1 MAPDSADNRDLRPG
15 SLSVVRPSASGG
27 KGSFETFVKITT
39 DGSVTAF
46 NGHVDLGTG
55 IRTALGQIVAEE
67 LDVSF
72 ARVVVVLGD
81 ASRVPNQGATIAS
94 ETIQITAVPLRKAAA
109 QARHF
114 LIARAAERLELPVED
129 LAIEDGLIRGRDN
142 RSVSYGELI
151 AGETIRLELADAV
164 PVKAVNAYTIVGQSV
179 PRADLP
185 AKATG
190 ELVYV
195 HDMRV
200 PGMLHGRVI
209 RPPYAGVDAGAFVGT
224 SLIAIDEASV
234 RDIPGLVAV
243 VRIGD
248 FVGVIAERE
257 ENAVKAASQL
267 KVIWKPTPTLPGLK
281 DVETA
286 LRANPSTP
294 RTLID
299 KGDVDAAIA
308 AAARPMPR
316 TYVWPYQMHG
326 SIGPS
331 CAIADCQEGN
341 VRVWS
346 GTQNPHILRADLALL
361 LQRPETEIDVIRMEA
376 AGCYGRNC
384 ADDVSAD
391 AVLLSRAAGRPVRVQ
406 LTREQE
412 HAWEPKGTAQLMD
425 VKGGL
430 RADGSVAAYD
440 FATRYPSN
448 GAPTLA
454 LLLTGTIAPVPAVFE
469 MGDRTAIPPYDYDAM
484 RVVVHDMPPIVRA
497 SWFRG
502 VSALPNTFAH
512 ESYIDELATE
522 AGVDPIEY
530 RRRYLKDQRAIDLVN
545 AVAERAG
552 WTPRPV
558 WKEPIAEGNI
568 VRGRGFAY
576 ALYVHSEF
584 PGYGAAWSAWIADV
598 AVNKATGDVSVTRV
612 VAGQDSGLMINPDGV
627 RHQIHGNVIQSTSRA
642 LMEEVSFDRN
652 SVTSREWGAY
662 PIITFP
668 DVPKIDVLMLP
679 RQDQPPLGV
688 GESASVPSAAA
699 IANAIFDATGVRFRE
714 LPLTPDRILRGLR
727 GEQDAAAG
735 ALPLAAPKP
744 PGPADKWKNPFAGRR
759 GALATAGALCAAV
772 VGVAAA
778 ALPWRSIAPIARPD
792 TSVYSAVTIA
802 RGRQLAALGD
812 CAVCHTEANG
822 TVNAGSRPL
831 ETPFG
836 IIYSTNITPDVETG
850 IGAWSYP
857 AFERAMRE
865 GIHRDG
871 RHLYPAFPYT
881 HFAKATDADLQALY
895 AYLMAQAPVR
905 ADTPKNA
912 LAFPFNLR
920 PLMAGWNAL
929 FHMPKVFEADAS
941 KSEVWNRGAY
951 LVEGFG
957 HCGACHSPRNAL
969 GAEKAKAYL
978 AGGFAEGWEAPP
990 LTSLSHVPIPWSE
1003 DELYTYLRSGESRF
1017 HGVAAGP
1024 MAPVVKELGALP
1036 DQDIRAMA
1044 VYLGSFN
1051 ENAISQAA
1059 QYVLAAKLETLTSTR
1074 IVSASTI
1081 GARLYQGACA
1091 VCHAVGASPLFGSR
1105 PSLALNSNLHSA
1117 VPDNLVQVILHGITS
1132 PVSSDLGYMPAFKD
1146 SMTDEQIAE
1155 LVSYLR
1161 RQFAPDKPAWAD
1173 VQATVSHARQWISRE
1188 MAHHVPL
1195 SGRY

>member
-1 MAPDSADNRDLRPG
+1 MAMPDNPTNNERAQG
-15 SLSVVRPSASGG
+15 SLSVGRSKESDA
-27 KGSFETFVKITT
+27 FETFIRITA
-39 DGSVTAF
+39 DGSVNAY

-67 LDVSF
+67 LEVSF

-81 ASRVPNQGATIAS
+81 TSVVPNQGATIAS

-109 QARHF
+109 QARQF
-114 LIARAAERLELPVED
+114 LVARAAERLDVSVDELS
-129 LAIEDGLIRGRDN
+129 IEDGLIRGKDN
-142 RSVSYGELI
+142 RTVSYGELI
-151 AGETIRLELADAV
+151 AGDIIRLELADDV
-164 PVKAVNAYTIVGQSV
+164 PVKDVSAYSIVGQSV
-179 PRADLP
+179 PRVDLP

-200 PGMLHGRVI
+200 SGMLHGRVV
-209 RPPYAGVDAGAFVGT
+209 RPPYAGIDAGPFVGT
-224 SLIAIDEASV
+224 SLIAVDEASV

-243 VRIGD
+243 IRIGD

-257 ENAVKAASQL
+257 ENAIKAAAQL
-267 KVIWKPTPTLPGLK
+267 KIIWKPVPVLPDLGELQ
-281 DVETA
+281 TA

-308 AAARPMPR
+308 SAAKPMAR

-331 CAIADCQEGN
+331 CAVADFQDGAI
-341 VRVWS
+341 RVWS
-346 GTQNPHILRADLALL
+346 GTQNPHILRTDLALL
-361 LQRPETEIDVIRMEA
+361 IERPEADIDVIRMEA

-384 ADDVSAD
+384 ADDVTAD
-391 AVLLSRAAGRPVRVQ
+391 ALLLSRAVGRPVRVQ

-412 HAWEPKGTAQLMD
+412 HAWEPKGTGQLME
-425 VKGGL
+425 VNGGL
-430 RADGSVAAYD
+430 NADGSVAGYD

-454 LLLTGTIAPVPAVFE
+454 LLLTGRIAPQPAVLE
-469 MGDRTAIPPYDYDAM
+469 MGDRTAIPPYDYDHM
-484 RVVVHDMPPIVRA
+484 RVVAHDMPPIVRA

-512 ESYIDELATE
+512 ESYIDELAAE

-530 RRRYLKDQRAIDLVN
+530 RLRYLKDARAVDLVN

-552 WTPRPV
+552 WKPRPV
-558 WKEPIAEGNI
+558 RQEPEAEGDI
-568 VRGRGFAY
+568 VHGRGFAY
-576 ALYVHSEF
+576 ALYVHSKF

-642 LMEEVSFDRN
+642 LMEEVSFDRA
-652 SVTSREWGAY
+652 SVTAREWGAY
-662 PIITFP
+662 PIMKFP

-699 IANAIFDATGVRFRE
+699 IANAIYDATGVRFRE
-714 LPLTPDRILRGLR
+714 LPFTPERILRGLR
-727 GEQDAAAG
+727 GDAPVAPE
-735 ALPLAAPKP
+735 ALPAPVPLP
-744 PGPADKWKNPFAGRR
+744 PSDKWQNPFAGRR
-759 GALATAGALCAAV
+759 GVLATAAALCAAV
-772 VGVAAA
+772 VGIGAAV
-778 ALPWRSIAPIARPD
+778 LPWRAIAPIVRPD
-792 TSVYSAVTIA
+792 ASVYSAATIA
-802 RGRQLAALGD
+802 RGQQLAALGD
-812 CAVCHTEANG
+812 CAVCHTNING
-822 TVNAGSRPL
+822 VLNAGGRPL

-836 IIYSTNITPDVETG
+836 VIYSTNITPDVATG

-865 GIHRDG
+865 GVHRDG
-871 RHLYPAFPYT
+871 KQLYPAFPYT
-881 HFAKATDADLQALY
+881 HFAKTTDADLQALY
-895 AYLMAQAPVR
+895 AYLMAQSPVR
-905 ADTPKNA
+905 AENPANA
-912 LAFPFNLR
+912 LAFPFNIR
-920 PLMAGWNAL
+920 PLLAGWNAL
-929 FHMPKVFEADAS
+929 FHQPKPFQADAT
-941 KSEVWNRGAY
+941 KSELWNRGAY
-951 LVEGFG
+951 LVEGLG
-957 HCGACHSPRNAL
+957 HCSACHSPRNAL
-969 GAEKAKAYL
+969 GAEKQTAYL
-978 AGGFAEGWEAPP
+978 AGGFAEGWEAPA
-990 LTSLSHVPIPWSE
+990 LTSLSQAPIPWSE
-1003 DELYTYLRSGESRF
+1003 DELYAYLRTGESLL

-1024 MAPVVKELGALP
+1024 MAPVVKELAALP

-1051 ENAISQAA
+1051 DAATDQAA
-1059 QYVLAAKLETLTSTR
+1059 QHALAAKLEAATSTR
-1074 IVSASTI
+1074 ISPASSV

-1091 VCHAVGASPLFGSR
+1091 VCHEVGGAPLFGSR
-1105 PSLALNSNLHSA
+1105 PSLALNSNLHSTA
-1117 VPDNLVQVILHGITS
+1117 PDNLIQVILHGIAS

-1146 SMTDEQIAE
+1146 SLTDGQVAE
-1155 LVSYLR
+1155 LTSYLR
-1161 RQFAPDKPAWAD
+1161 RQFAPDRPGWTD
-1173 VQATVSHARQWISRE
+1173 IHATVGRIRQQMAR
-1188 MAHHVPL
+1188 
-1195 SGRY
+1195 

>member
-1 MAPDSADNRDLRPG
+1 MAAPGVPDNPKLLCG
-15 SLSVVRPSASGG
+15 SLSVVRPAGSAAEAT
-27 KGSFETFVKITT
+27 FETFIRITA
-39 DGSVTAF
+39 DGSVTAY

-81 ASRVPNQGATIAS
+81 TSVVPDQGATIAS

-109 QARHF
+109 QARQF
-114 LIARAAERLELPVED
+114 LIARAAERLELPQED
-129 LAIEDGLIRGRDN
+129 LSIDDGLIRGRDN

-151 AGETIRLELADAV
+151 ADETVRLELADDV
-164 PVKAVNAYTIVGQSV
+164 PVKAVDAYSIVGQSV
-179 PRADLP
+179 PRVDLP

-190 ELVYV
+190 EPVYV
-195 HDMRV
+195 HDVRL
-200 PGMLHGRVI
+200 PGMLHGRVV

-224 SLIAIDEASV
+224 SLIAVDEASV
-234 RDIPGLVAV
+234 RDIAGLVAV

-257 ENAVKAASQL
+257 ENAVKAAGQL
-267 KVIWKPTPTLPGLK
+267 KVTWKPTPTLPDLG

-299 KGDVDAAIA
+299 KGNVDAALADA
-308 AAARPMPR
+308 AKPMPR
-316 TYVWPYQMHG
+316 TYTWPYQMHA

-331 CAIADCQEGN
+331 CAVADYRDGN
-341 VRVWS
+341 IRVWS
-346 GTQNPHILRADLALL
+346 GTQNPHLLRDDLALL
-361 LQRPETEIDVIRMEA
+361 LARPIAEIDVIRMEA

-430 RADGSVAAYD
+430 RADGGVAGYD

-454 LLLTGTIAPVPAVFE
+454 LLLTGAIAPAPIVSE
-469 MGDRTAIPPYDYDAM
+469 MGDRTAIPPYDYDDM
-484 RVVVHDMPPIVRA
+484 RVVAHDMPPIVRA

-530 RRRYLKDQRAIDLVN
+530 RLRYLKDSRAVDLVK

-558 WKEPIAEGNI
+558 WKEPVAEADI

-576 ALYVHSEF
+576 ALYVHSKF

-598 AVNKATGDVSVTRV
+598 AVNKQTGDVSVTRV
-612 VAGQDSGLMINPDGV
+612 VAGQDSGLVINPDGV

-642 LMEEVSFDRN
+642 LMEQVSFDRS

-668 DVPKIDVLMLP
+668 DLPEIDVMMLP

-714 LPLTPDRILRGLR
+714 LPFTQERILKGLR
-727 GEQDAAAG
+727 GEQDEAQG
-735 ALPLAAPKP
+735 TLPLAAPEP
-744 PGPADKWKNPFAGRR
+744 LAPTGRWQNPFIRR
-759 GALATAGALCAAV
+759 RTAFATAAALVAAC

-778 ALPWRSIAPIARPD
+778 ALPWRAIAPIIRPD
-792 TSVYSAVTIA
+792 ASVYSAETIA
-802 RGRQLAALGD
+802 RGRQLASLGD
-812 CAVCHTEANG
+812 CAVCHTTVNG
-822 TVNAGSRPL
+822 VVNAGGRAI

-836 IIYSTNITPDVETG
+836 TIHSTNITPDSETG

-871 RHLYPAFPYT
+871 SHLYPVFPFT

-895 AYLMAQAPVR
+895 AWLMAQAPVR
-905 ADTPKNA
+905 AETPKNA
-912 LAFPFNLR
+912 LAFPFNWR
-920 PLMAGWNAL
+920 PLLAGWNAL
-929 FHMPKVFEADAS
+929 FHQPGVFEADAS
-941 KSEVWNRGAY
+941 KSAPWNRGAY
-951 LVEGFG
+951 LVEGLG

-969 GAEKAKAYL
+969 GAENDKTYL
-978 AGGFAEGWEAPP
+978 AGGFAEGWEAPA
-990 LTSLSHVPIPWSE
+990 LTSLSQAPVPWSE
-1003 DELYTYLRSGESRF
+1003 DELFAYLRSGESRF

-1024 MAPVVKELGALP
+1024 MAPVVKELGALS

-1044 VYLGSFN
+1044 VYLASFN
-1051 ENAISQAA
+1051 DNALGKPAEDA
-1059 QYVLAAKLETLTSTR
+1059 LATRLETSTGSR
-1074 IVSASTI
+1074 VALASPT

-1091 VCHAVGASPLFGSR
+1091 VCHAVGGPPLFGSR

-1117 VPDNLVQVILHGITS
+1117 VPDNLIQVILHGITM
-1132 PVSSDLGYMPAFKD
+1132 PASSDLGYMPAFKD
-1146 SMTDEQIAE
+1146 SMTDAQIAE
-1155 LVSYLR
+1155 LVGYLR
-1161 RQFAPDKPAWAD
+1161 QQFAPGKPPWSG
-1173 VQATVSHARQWISRE
+1173 VSAAVSQARQGITR
-1188 MAHHVPL
+1188 
-1195 SGRY
+1195 

>member
-1 MAPDSADNRDLRPG
+1 MTEPDSLADRERPQG
-15 SLSVVRPSASGG
+15 ALSVVRPVSPG
-27 KGSFETFVKITT
+27 KAGAFETFIRITA
-39 DGSVTAF
+39 DGSVNAY

-81 ASRVPNQGATIAS
+81 TSLTPNQGATIAS

-109 QARHF
+109 QARQF
-114 LIARAAERLELPVED
+114 LLARAAERLELAVED
-129 LAIEDGLIRGRDN
+129 LIVDDGLVRGRDN

-151 AGETIRLELADAV
+151 SGETIRLELADQV
-164 PVKAVNAYTIVGQSV
+164 PLKAAAAYTIVGQSV
-179 PRADLP
+179 PRVDLP

-195 HDMRV
+195 HDIRV
-200 PGMLHGRVI
+200 PGMLHGRVV
-209 RPPYAGVDAGAFVGT
+209 RPPYAGVDVGDFIGN
-224 SLIAIDEASV
+224 SLIAVDETSV

-243 VRIGD
+243 VRVGD
-248 FVGVIAERE
+248 FVGVVAERE
-257 ENAVKAASQL
+257 ENAVKAAARL
-267 KVIWKPTPTLPGLK
+267 KVAWKPTPTLPDLGNI
-281 DVETA
+281 ETA
-286 LRANPSTP
+286 LRANPSAP

-308 AAARPMPR
+308 DAAKPMRR
-316 TYVWPYQMHG
+316 TYVWPYQMHA

-331 CAIADCQEGN
+331 CAVADYKEGR

-346 GTQNPHILRADLALL
+346 GTQNPHPLRADLARLI
-361 LQRPETEIDVIRMEA
+361 QANEADIEVIRLEA

-391 AVLLSRAAGRPVRVQ
+391 AVLLSRAVGRPVRVQ

-425 VKGGL
+425 VNGGIN
-430 RADGSVAAYD
+430 ADGSVAGYD

-454 LLLTGTIAPVPAVFE
+454 LLLTGAIPPAPAVFE
-469 MGDRTAIPPYDYDAM
+469 MGDRTAIPPYDYDNL
-484 RVVVHDMPPIVRA
+484 RVVAHDMPPIVRA
-497 SWFRG
+497 SWLRG

-512 ESYIDELATE
+512 ESWIDECASE

-530 RRRYLKDQRAIDLVN
+530 RLRYLKDRRAIDLVN

-552 WTPRPV
+552 WTPRPTRQD
-558 WKEPIAEGNI
+558 KQAEGDI

-576 ALYVHSEF
+576 ALYVHSQF

-598 AVNKATGDVSVTRV
+598 AVNKATGEVSVTRV
-612 VAGQDSGLMINPDGV
+612 VAGQDSGLMINPAGV

-642 LMEEVSFDRN
+642 LMEEVSFDRT
-652 SVTSREWGAY
+652 SVTAREWGAY
-662 PIITFP
+662 PIIKFP
-668 DVPKIDVLMLP
+668 EVPEIDVLMLP

-699 IANAIFDATGVRFRE
+699 IANAIYDATGVRFRE
-714 LPLTPDRILRGLR
+714 LPFTPERILRGLR
-727 GEQDAAAG
+727 GEQATAPQ
-735 ALPLAAPKP
+735 ALPSPISAPP
-744 PGPADKWKNPFAGRR
+744 PDPGKWRNPFIGRR
-759 GALATAGALCAAV
+759 GPLATAAALCAAV
-772 VGVAAA
+772 VGIGAAV
-778 ALPWRSIAPIARPD
+778 LPWRAITPIARPD
-792 TSVYSAVTIA
+792 ASVYSAATIA
-802 RGRQLAALGD
+802 RGEQLAALGN
-812 CAVCHTEANG
+812 CAVCHTAEG
-822 TVNAGSRPL
+822 GVLNAGGRPL
-831 ETPFG
+831 PTPFG
-836 IIYSTNITPDVETG
+836 TIHATNITPDPGTG

-871 RHLYPAFPYT
+871 RHLYPAFPYA
-881 HFAKATDADLQALY
+881 HFAKATDADMQALY
-895 AYLMAQAPVR
+895 AYLMAQPPVR
-905 ADTPKNA
+905 AETPATA

-920 PLMAGWNAL
+920 PLLAGWNAL
-929 FHMPKVFEADAS
+929 FHRPGVFQPDPA
-941 KSEVWNRGAY
+941 KSETWNRGAY
-951 LVEGFG
+951 LVEGLG

-969 GAEKAKAYL
+969 GAEKASAHL
-978 AGGFAEGWEAPP
+978 AGGFAEGWEAPA
-990 LTSLSHVPIPWSE
+990 LTSLSQAPIPWNE
-1003 DELYTYLRSGESRF
+1003 GELYAYLRTGESRL

-1024 MAPVVKELGALP
+1024 MEPVVRELARLP
-1036 DQDIRAMA
+1036 DSDIRAMA

-1051 ENAISQAA
+1051 DTALDMPAQQA
-1059 QYVLAAKLETLTSTR
+1059 LAARLEAATGTRTS
-1074 IVSASTI
+1074 AAAGI

-1091 VCHAVGASPLFGSR
+1091 VCHEVGGAPLFGSR

-1117 VPDNLVQVILHGITS
+1117 VPDNLIQVILHGIATPAS
-1132 PVSSDLGYMPAFKD
+1132 RDLGYMPAFKD
-1146 SMTDEQIAE
+1146 SLTDGQVAE
-1155 LVSYLR
+1155 LATYLR
-1161 RQFAPDKPAWAD
+1161 RQFAPDKPGWTDIAAA
-1173 VQATVSHARQWISRE
+1173 VGRIRRESAR
-1188 MAHHVPL
+1188 
-1195 SGRY
+1195 

>member
-1 MAPDSADNRDLRPG
+1 MAAPDVPENRELRPG
-15 SLSVVRPSASGG
+15 SLSVVRPAVSGEQA
-27 KGSFETFVKITT
+27 SFETFIRITA

-55 IRTALGQIVAEE
+55 IQTALGQIVAEE

-81 ASRVPNQGATIAS
+81 TSRVPNQGATIAS
-94 ETIQITAVPLRKAAA
+94 ETIQISAVPLRKAAA

-114 LIARAAERLELPVED
+114 LLARAAQRLELSVDD
-129 LAIEDGLIRGRDN
+129 LAVDDGLIRGHN
-142 RSVSYGELI
+142 RSISYGELI
-151 AGETIRLELADAV
+151 GADVICLELADEV
-164 PVKAVNAYTIVGQSV
+164 EVKAVAAYSIVGRSV

-195 HDMRV
+195 HDVRV
-200 PGMLHGRVI
+200 PGMLHGRVV

-224 SLIAIDEASV
+224 SLIAVDETSV
-234 RDIPGLVAV
+234 RDIPGFVAV

-257 ENAVKAASQL
+257 ENAVKAAAQL
-267 KVIWKPTPTLPGLK
+267 RLTWKPVPTLPDLK

-308 AAARPMPR
+308 AAAKPMPR
-316 TYVWPYQMHG
+316 SYIWPYQMHA

-331 CAIADCQEGN
+331 CAVADCRDDR

-346 GTQNPHILRADLALL
+346 GTQNPHLLRADLALL
-361 LQRPETEIDVIRMEA
+361 LRRAEADIDVIRMEA

-391 AVLLSRAAGRPVRVQ
+391 AVLLSRSVNRPVRVQ

-430 RADGSVAAYD
+430 NADGSVAAYD

-454 LLLTGTIAPVPAVFE
+454 LLLTGTIAPIPDVSE
-469 MGDRTAIPPYDYDAM
+469 MGDRTAIPPYDYDNL
-484 RVVVHDMPPIVRA
+484 RVVAHDTPPIVRA
-497 SWFRG
+497 AWLRG
-502 VSALPNTFAH
+502 VSALPNSFAH

-530 RRRYLKDQRAIDLVN
+530 RLRYLKDARAIDLVN

-552 WTPRPV
+552 WKPRPV
-558 WKEPIAEGNI
+558 RREPVPEGDI

-576 ALYVHSEF
+576 ALYVHSKF

-627 RHQIHGNVIQSTSRA
+627 RHQIQGNVIQSTSRA
-642 LMEEVSFDRN
+642 LMEEVSFSRN
-652 SVTSREWGAY
+652 AVTSREWGAY

-668 DVPKIDVLMLP
+668 DIPKIDVLMLP

-714 LPLTPDRILRGLR
+714 LPFTPERVLRGLR
-727 GEQDAAAG
+727 GDQPSVQDALPAA
-735 ALPLAAPKP
+735 ARHP
-744 PGPADKWKNPFAGRR
+744 PASPDRWQNPFAGRR
-759 GALATAGALCAAV
+759 GAVATMAAM
-772 VGVAAA
+772 VAAA
-778 ALPWRSIAPIARPD
+778 VGIAAATVPWRSIAPIARPD
-792 TSVYSAVTIA
+792 ASVFSLATIE

-812 CAVCHTEANG
+812 CAVCHTVTDG
-822 TVNAGSRPL
+822 VVNAGGRAM

-836 IIYSTNITPDVETG
+836 TIYSTNITPDLETG
-850 IGAWSYP
+850 IGSWSYP

-871 RHLYPAFPYT
+871 RQLYPAFPYP
-881 HFAKATDADLQALY
+881 HFAKTTDADLQALY
-895 AYLMAQAPVR
+895 AFLMAQAPVR
-905 ADTPKNA
+905 AANRAAA
-912 LAFPFNLR
+912 LAFPFNWR

-929 FHMPKVFEADAS
+929 FHRADGFAADAT
-941 KSEVWNRGAY
+941 KSARWNRGAY
-951 LVEGFG
+951 LVEGLG
-957 HCGACHSPRNAL
+957 HCSACHSPRNAL
-969 GAEKAKAYL
+969 GAEKTNAYL

-990 LTSLSHVPIPWSE
+990 LTSLSHAPVPWTE
-1003 DELYTYLRSGESRF
+1003 DELFAYLRSGESRF

-1024 MAPVVKELGALP
+1024 MAPVVKELAALP
-1036 DQDIRAMA
+1036 DEDIRAMA

-1051 ENAISQAA
+1051 EAAIGKPDQDALASRLESLTGTRAA
-1059 QYVLAAKLETLTSTR
+1059 
-1074 IVSASTI
+1074 SASYV
-1081 GARLYQGACA
+1081 GVRLYEGACA
-1091 VCHAVGASPLFGSR
+1091 VCHRVGGPPLFGSR
-1105 PSLALNSNLHSA
+1105 PSLALNSNLHA
-1117 VPDNLVQVILHGITS
+1117 TVPDNLIQVILHGIAS

-1146 SMTDEQIAE
+1146 SMTDDQLAE
-1155 LVSYLR
+1155 LVAYLR
-1161 RQFAPDKPAWAD
+1161 QQFAPEKPAWTGL
-1173 VQATVSHARQWISRE
+1173 QAAVGRIRQGISR
-1188 MAHHVPL
+1188 
-1195 SGRY
+1195 

>member
-1 MAPDSADNRDLRPG
+1 
-15 SLSVVRPSASGG
+15 
-27 KGSFETFVKITT
+27 
-39 DGSVTAF
+39 
-46 NGHVDLGTG
+46 
-55 IRTALGQIVAEE
+55 
-67 LDVSF
+67 
-72 ARVVVVLGD
+72 
-81 ASRVPNQGATIAS
+81 
-94 ETIQITAVPLRKAAA
+94 
-109 QARHF
+109 
-114 LIARAAERLELPVED
+114 
-129 LAIEDGLIRGRDN
+129 
-142 RSVSYGELI
+142 
-151 AGETIRLELADAV
+151 
-164 PVKAVNAYTIVGQSV
+164 VKAVGAYSIVGQSV
-179 PRADLP
+179 PRVDLP

-195 HDMRV
+195 HDVRV
-200 PGMLHGRVI
+200 PGMLHGRVV

-224 SLIAIDEASV
+224 SLIAVDETSV

-243 VRIGD
+243 IRIGD
-248 FVGVIAERE
+248 FVGVVAERE
-257 ENAVKAASQL
+257 ENAIKAAAQL
-267 KVIWKPTPTLPGLK
+267 RLSWKPTPTLPDLK

-299 KGDVDAAIA
+299 KGDVDAAIEA
-308 AAARPMPR
+308 AAKPMPR

-331 CAIADCQEGN
+331 CAVADFREGA

-361 LQRPETEIDVIRMEA
+361 IERPEAEIDVIRMEA

-391 AVLLSRAAGRPVRVQ
+391 ALLLSRAVGRPVRVQ

-412 HAWEPKGTAQLMD
+412 HAWEPKGAGQLMD

-430 RADGSVAAYD
+430 NDDGSVAGYD
-440 FATRYPSN
+440 FVTRYPSN
-448 GAPTLA
+448 AAPTLA
-454 LLLTGTIAPVPAVFE
+454 LLLTGRIAPDPVVAE
-469 MGDRTAIPPYDYDAM
+469 MGDRTAIPPYNYDHL
-484 RVVVHDMPPIVRA
+484 RVVAHDMPPIVRA

-530 RRRYLKDQRAIDLVN
+530 RLRYLKDRRAADLVK

-552 WTPRPV
+552 WKPRPV
-558 WKEPIAEGNI
+558 WQEREAEGDI

-576 ALYVHSEF
+576 ALYVHSKF

-642 LMEEVSFDRN
+642 LMEEVAFDRN
-652 SVTSREWGAY
+652 AVTSREWGAY
-662 PIITFP
+662 PIIKFP
-668 DVPKIDVLMLP
+668 DIPKIDVLMLP

-714 LPLTPDRILRGLR
+714 LPFTPELILRGLR
-727 GEQDAAAG
+727 GEEQTTPE
-735 ALPLAAPKP
+735 ALPAPATTP
-744 PGPADKWKNPFAGRR
+744 VQSDKWQNPFAVRR
-759 GALATAGALCAAV
+759 GVLATAVALCAAV
-772 VGVAAA
+772 VGIGAA

-792 TSVYSAVTIA
+792 ASVYSAATIA

-812 CAVCHTEANG
+812 CAVCHTSVKG
-822 TVNAGSRPL
+822 TANAGGRPL

-836 IIYSTNITPDVETG
+836 TIYSTNITPDVDTG

-865 GIHRDG
+865 GIRRDG
-871 RHLYPAFPYT
+871 RHLYPAFPYP

-895 AYLMAQAPVR
+895 AYLMAQAPAR
-905 ADTPKNA
+905 ATNQETA

-929 FHMPKVFEADAS
+929 FHRPAVFEANAAQ
-941 KSEVWNRGAY
+941 SETWNRGAY

-957 HCGACHSPRNAL
+957 HCSACHSPRNAL
-969 GAEKAKAYL
+969 GAEKASAYL

-990 LTSLSHVPIPWSE
+990 LTSLSQAPIPWSE
-1003 DELYTYLRSGESRF
+1003 DELYAYLRSGESRF

-1024 MAPVVKELGALP
+1024 MAPIVKELADLP

-1044 VYLGSFN
+1044 VYLSSFN
-1051 ENAISQAA
+1051 ESAIGRPAQTALAVRLEAA
-1059 QYVLAAKLETLTSTR
+1059 TGTR
-1074 IVSASTI
+1074 AVAGSSF

-1091 VCHAVGASPLFGSR
+1091 VCHEVGGAPLFGSR
-1105 PSLALNSNLHSA
+1105 PSLALNSNLHST
-1117 VPDNLVQVILHGITS
+1117 VPDNLIQVILHGITA
-1132 PVSSDLGYMPAFKD
+1132 PASSDLGYMPAFKD
-1146 SMTDEQIAE
+1146 SLTDGQVAA
-1155 LVSYLR
+1155 LASYLR
-1161 RQFAPDKPAWAD
+1161 RQFAPDKPAWTGIDA
-1173 VQATVSHARQWISRE
+1173 AVSRIRQGTPR
-1188 MAHHVPL
+1188 
-1195 SGRY
+1195 

>member
-1 MAPDSADNRDLRPG
+1 MAELLSG
-15 SLSVVRPSASGG
+15 SLSVVRPAASGEG
-27 KGSFETFVKITT
+27 AFETFIRITA
-39 DGSVTAF
+39 DGTVTAF

-72 ARVVVVLGD
+72 TRVVVVLGD
-81 ASRVPNQGATIAS
+81 TSRVPNQGATIAS

-114 LIARAAERLELPVED
+114 LLDRAAQRLELPLRELSV
-129 LAIEDGLIRGRDN
+129 EDGLIRGRDN

-151 AGETIRLELADAV
+151 AGETIRLDLAEDV
-164 PVKAVNAYTIVGQSV
+164 PVKAVGAYTIVGQSV
-179 PRADLP
+179 PRIDLP

-195 HDMRV
+195 HDVRV
-200 PGMLHGRVI
+200 PGMLHGRVV
-209 RPPYAGVDAGAFVGT
+209 RPLYAGIDAGDFVGT
-224 SLIAIDEASV
+224 SLIAVDETSV

-243 VRIGD
+243 VTIGD
-248 FVGVIAERE
+248 FIGVVAERE
-257 ENAVKAASQL
+257 ENAVKAAAQL
-267 KVIWKPTPTLPGLK
+267 KVSWKPTPTLPDLK
-281 DVETA
+281 DIETA

-294 RTLID
+294 RVLID

-308 AAARPMPR
+308 AADRPMQR

-331 CAIADCQEGN
+331 CAVADVRDDA

-346 GTQNPHILRADLALL
+346 GTQNPHPLRADLAIL
-361 LQRPETEIDVIRMEA
+361 LQRPENEIDVIRMEA

-391 AVLLSRAAGRPVRVQ
+391 AVLLSRAVGRPVRVQ

-425 VKGGL
+425 VNGGL
-430 RADGSVAAYD
+430 NADGSVAAYD

-454 LLLTGTIAPVPAVFE
+454 LLLTGMIPAVPDVFH
-469 MGDRTAIPPYDYDAM
+469 MGDRTAIPPYDYDAI
-484 RVVVHDMPPIVRA
+484 RVVAHDMPPIVRA
-497 SWFRG
+497 SWLRG

-530 RRRYLKDQRAIDLVN
+530 RLRYLKDPRAIDLVN
-545 AVAERAG
+545 AVARRAE
-552 WTPRPV
+552 WKPRPV
-558 WKEPIAEGNI
+558 WNEPAAEGDI

-576 ALYVHSEF
+576 ALYVHSKF
-584 PGYGAAWSAWIADV
+584 PGNGAAWSAWITDV

-642 LMEEVSFDRN
+642 LMEQVSFDRN
-652 SVTSREWGAY
+652 SVVSREWGAY
-662 PIITFP
+662 PIIKFP
-668 DVPKIDVLMLP
+668 DIPKIDVLMLP
-679 RQDQPPLGV
+679 RPDQPPLGV

-714 LPLTPDRILRGLR
+714 LPFTPERILAGLR
-727 GEQDAAAG
+727 GEQPAPQA
-735 ALPLAAPKP
+735 ALPGMAPTE
-744 PGPADKWKNPFAGRR
+744 PAPRTHQNPFAKPL
-759 GALATAGALCAAV
+759 GAFASVAAMTAAV
-772 VGVAAA
+772 VSIATL

-792 TSVYSAVTIA
+792 PSTWSAAAIA
-802 RGRQLAALGD
+802 KGQQLAALGD
-812 CAVCHTEANG
+812 CAVCHTQANG
-822 TVNAGSRPL
+822 AINAGGRAI

-836 IIYSTNITPDVETG
+836 IIYSTNITPDPETG

-857 AFERAMRE
+857 AFERSMRE

-871 RHLYPAFPYT
+871 RHLYPAFPYN
-881 HFAKATDADLQALY
+881 HFAKTTDADLQALY
-895 AYLMAQAPVR
+895 AYLMAQPAVKSVSPEN
-905 ADTPKNA
+905 K
-912 LAFPFNLR
+912 LSFPFNLR

-929 FHMPKVFEADAS
+929 FHSSATFTPDTTQSAT
-941 KSEVWNRGAY
+941 WNRGAY
-951 LVEGFG
+951 LVEGLG

-969 GAEKAKAYL
+969 GAEKANAYL

-990 LTSLSHVPIPWSE
+990 LTSLSQAPIPWSE
-1003 DELYTYLRSGESRF
+1003 DELFAYLRTGESRF
-1017 HGVAAGP
+1017 HGTAAGP
-1024 MAPVVKELGALP
+1024 MAPVVKNLSALP
-1036 DQDIRAMA
+1036 DDDIRAMA

-1051 ENAISQAA
+1051 GNAIGKAEQQA
-1059 QYVLAAKLETLTSTR
+1059 LAAKLETSTSTR
-1074 IVSASTI
+1074 AVSASSA

-1091 VCHAVGASPLFGSR
+1091 VCHEVGGAPLFGSR

-1117 VPDNLVQVILHGITS
+1117 VPDNLIQVILHGI
-1132 PVSSDLGYMPAFKD
+1132 PAPASSDLGYMPGFKGSFND
-1146 SMTDEQIAE
+1146 RQIAE
-1155 LVSYLR
+1155 LVSWLR
-1161 RQFAPDKPAWAD
+1161 RQFAPDKPPWTD
-1173 VQATVSHARQWISRE
+1173 VDTAIGRARQANAR
-1188 MAHHVPL
+1188 
-1195 SGRY
+1195 

>member
-1 MAPDSADNRDLRPG
+1 MAASDDSADHKHG
-15 SLSVVRPSASGG
+15 SLSVVRPGG
-27 KGSFETFVKITT
+27 TDGYETFIKITA
-39 DGSVTAF
+39 DGGVTAY

-81 ASRVPNQGATIAS
+81 TTRVPNQGPTIAS
-94 ETIQITAVPLRKAAA
+94 ETIQITAVPLRQAAA
-109 QARHF
+109 QARQF
-114 LIARAAERLELPVED
+114 LLARAAARLELPVSD
-129 LAIEDGLIRGRDN
+129 LGIEDGLIRGHDN

-151 AGETIRLELADAV
+151 SGETIRLELADDV
-164 PVKAVNAYTIVGQSV
+164 VVKAVDAYSIVGQSV
-179 PRADLP
+179 PRVDLP

-195 HDMRV
+195 HDIRV

-209 RPPYAGVDAGAFVGT
+209 RPPYAGVDAGPFVGT
-224 SLIAIDEASV
+224 SLIAVDEGSV
-234 RDIPGLVAV
+234 RHIPGLIAV
-243 VRIGD
+243 VKIGD
-248 FVGVIAERE
+248 FVGVVAERE
-257 ENAVKAASQL
+257 ENAIKAASQL
-267 KVIWKPTPTLPGLK
+267 KVSWKPTPTLPDLG
-281 DVETA
+281 DIETA

-299 KGDVDAAIA
+299 KGDVEAAIA
-308 AAARPMPR
+308 DAATPMQR

-331 CAIADCQEGN
+331 CAVAEVSDDHI
-341 VRVWS
+341 RVWS
-346 GTQNPHILRADLALL
+346 GSQNPHLLRADLAQLTE
-361 LQRPETEIDVIRMEA
+361 RPEGEIEVIRMEA

-391 AVLLSRAAGRPVRVQ
+391 ALLLSRAVGRPVRVQ

-412 HAWEPKGTAQLMD
+412 HAWEPKGAAQLMD
-425 VKGGL
+425 VRGGL
-430 RADGSVAAYD
+430 NADGGVAGYD

-454 LLLTGTIAPVPAVFE
+454 LLLTGKVAPVPAVFE
-469 MGDRTAIPPYDYDAM
+469 MGDRTAIPPYDYDHL
-484 RVVVHDMPPIVRA
+484 RVVAHDMPPIVRA
-497 SWFRG
+497 SWLRG

-530 RRRYLKDQRAIDLVN
+530 RLRYLKDPRAVDLVN

-552 WTPRPV
+552 WQPRPV
-558 WKEPIAEGNI
+558 WQPPLAEGDI

-576 ALYVHSEF
+576 ALYMHSKF
-584 PGYGAAWSAWIADV
+584 PGFGAAWSAWIADV

-627 RHQIHGNVIQSTSRA
+627 RHQIQGNVIQSTSRA
-642 LMEEVSFDRN
+642 LMEQVSFDRN
-652 SVTSREWGAY
+652 AVTSREWGSY
-662 PIITFP
+662 PIIKFP
-668 DVPKIDVLMLP
+668 DLPEIDVLMLP
-679 RQDQPPLGV
+679 RPDQPPLGV

-714 LPLTPDRILRGLR
+714 PPFTPERILGGLR
-727 GEQDAAAG
+727 GEDQPVAG
-735 ALPLAAPKP
+735 ALPP
-744 PGPADKWKNPFAGRR
+744 PSLQPTEPSGKWQNPFARRR
-759 GALATAGALCAAV
+759 GLFAGVAALCAAV
-772 VGVAAA
+772 VGIGAAM
-778 ALPWRSIAPIARPD
+778 LPWRAIAPIARPD
-792 TSVYSAVTIA
+792 PSVFSAATIA
-802 RGRQLAALGD
+802 RGKQLAALGD
-812 CAVCHTEANG
+812 CAVCHTTTDG
-822 TVNAGSRPL
+822 LVNAGGRPL

-836 IIYSTNITPDVETG
+836 IVYATNITPDVETG

-871 RHLYPAFPYT
+871 RHLYPAFPYN

-895 AYLMAQAPVR
+895 AFLMAQAPVR
-905 ADTPKNA
+905 AESPRTELK
-912 LAFPFNLR
+912 FPFNVR
-920 PLMAGWNAL
+920 PLLAGWNAL
-929 FHMPKVFEADAS
+929 FHQAETFQPDMT

-957 HCGACHSPRNAL
+957 HCGSCHSPRNAF
-969 GAEKAKAYL
+969 GAERQNAYL
-978 AGGFAEGWEAPP
+978 AGGMAEGWEAPP
-990 LTSLSHVPIPWSE
+990 LTSLSQAPIPWSE
-1003 DELYTYLRSGESRF
+1003 DELFAYLRSGESRF

-1024 MAPVVKELGALP
+1024 MAPVVREMTALP
-1036 DQDIRAMA
+1036 DDDIRAMA
-1044 VYLGSFN
+1044 VYLASFN
-1051 ENAISQAA
+1051 PGAIDRPAQQA
-1059 QYVLAAKLETLTSTR
+1059 LATQLETSTQTTTAA
-1074 IVSASTI
+1074 SA

-1091 VCHAVGASPLFGSR
+1091 VCHEVGGAPLFGSR

-1117 VPDNLVQVILHGITS
+1117 SPDNLIQIILHGIAS
-1132 PVSSDLGYMPAFKD
+1132 PASSDLGYMPAFGD
-1146 SMTDEQIAE
+1146 SLSDRQVAG

-1161 RQFAPDKPAWAD
+1161 GQFAPGKPPWTDPEAAIGRIRRAA
-1173 VQATVSHARQWISRE
+1173 VQ
-1188 MAHHVPL
+1188 
-1195 SGRY
+1195 

>member
-1 MAPDSADNRDLRPG
+1 MAELVSG
-15 SLSVVRPSASGG
+15 SLSVVRPAASGAEAA
-27 KGSFETFVKITT
+27 FETFIKITA
-39 DGSVTAF
+39 DGTVTAF

-72 ARVVVVLGD
+72 ARVIVVLGD
-81 ASRVPNQGATIAS
+81 TSRVPNQGATIAS
-94 ETIQITAVPLRKAAA
+94 ETIQITAVPLRRAAA

-114 LIARAAERLELPVED
+114 LLARAAEKLELPISE
-129 LAIEDGLIRGRDN
+129 LRIEDGLIRGRDN
-142 RSVSYGELI
+142 RSVSYGEMI
-151 AGETIRLELADAV
+151 AGESIRLELADDVA
-164 PVKAVNAYTIVGQSV
+164 VKAVDTYSIVGQSV
-179 PRADLP
+179 PRVDLP

-195 HDMRV
+195 HDVRV
-200 PGMLHGRVI
+200 PGMLHGRVV
-209 RPPYAGVDAGAFVGT
+209 RPPYAGVDAGDFVGT
-224 SLIAIDEASV
+224 SLIAVDETSV

-248 FVGVIAERE
+248 FIGVVAQRE
-257 ENAVKAASQL
+257 ENAVKAAAQL
-267 KVIWKPTPTLPGLK
+267 KVTWKPTPTLPDLK

-294 RTLID
+294 RVLID

-308 AAARPMPR
+308 AADRPMQR
-316 TYVWPYQMHG
+316 TYIWPYQMHG

-331 CAIADCQEGN
+331 CAVADVQDGT

-346 GTQNPHILRADLALL
+346 GTQNPHMLRADLALL
-361 LQRPETEIDVIRMEA
+361 LARPDAEIDVIRMEA

-391 AVLLSRAAGRPVRVQ
+391 AVLLSRAVGRPVRVQ

-425 VKGGL
+425 VNGGL
-430 RADGSVAAYD
+430 NADGSVAAYD

-454 LLLTGTIAPVPAVFE
+454 LLLTGTIAPVPAVSE

-484 RVVVHDMPPIVRA
+484 RVVAHDTPPIVRA
-497 SWFRG
+497 SWLRG

-530 RRRYLKDQRAIDLVN
+530 RLRYLKDSRAIDLVN
-545 AVAERAG
+545 AVTNRAE

-558 WKEPIAEGNI
+558 WKEPVAEDDI

-576 ALYVHSEF
+576 ALYVHGPF
-584 PGYGAAWSAWIADV
+584 PGKPAAWSAWITDV
-598 AVNKATGDVSVTRV
+598 AVNKSTGDVSVTRV

-642 LMEEVSFDRN
+642 LMEEVSFDRT
-652 SVTSREWGAY
+652 SVASREWGAY
-662 PIITFP
+662 PIIKFP
-668 DVPKIDVLMLP
+668 DIPKIDVLMLP
-679 RQDQPPLGV
+679 RSDQPPLGV

-714 LPLTPDRILRGLR
+714 LPFTPERILAGLR
-727 GEQDAAAG
+727 GGEPAPQA
-735 ALPLAAPKP
+735 ALPGVAPTTPKP
-744 PGPADKWKNPFAGRR
+744 HTHHNPFAKPL
-759 GALATAGALCAAV
+759 GAFAS
-772 VGVAAA
+772 VAAMA
-778 ALPWRSIAPIARPD
+778 AALVSIAALALPWRSIAPIARPD
-792 TSVYSAVTIA
+792 PSTWSAATIA
-802 RGRQLAALGD
+802 KGQQLAALGD
-812 CAVCHTEANG
+812 CAVCHTQVNG
-822 TVNAGSRPL
+822 AINAGGRAI

-836 IIYSTNITPDVETG
+836 IIYSTNITPDPETG

-871 RHLYPAFPYT
+871 KHLYPAFPYN
-881 HFAKATDADLQALY
+881 HFAKTTDADLQALY
-895 AYLMAQAPVR
+895 AYLMTQPAVKSVSPEN
-905 ADTPKNA
+905 K

-929 FHMPKVFEADAS
+929 FHSGATFAS
-941 KSEVWNRGAY
+941 IAAQSAAWNRGAY
-951 LVEGFG
+951 LVEGLG

-969 GAEKAKAYL
+969 GAEKAEAYL

-990 LTSLSHVPIPWSE
+990 LTSLSQAPIPWSE
-1003 DELYTYLRSGESRF
+1003 DELFAYLRTGESRF

-1024 MAPVVKELGALP
+1024 MAPVVKELAALP
-1036 DQDIRAMA
+1036 DDDIRAMA

-1051 ENAISQAA
+1051 DSAIGKPGQDL
-1059 QYVLAAKLETLTSTR
+1059 LAAKLETSTSTR
-1074 IVSASTI
+1074 VVSASVI
-1081 GARLYQGACA
+1081 GARLYEGACA
-1091 VCHAVGASPLFGSR
+1091 VCHQVGGAPLFGSR

-1117 VPDNLVQVILHGITS
+1117 VPDNLIQVILHGIAS
-1132 PVSSDLGYMPAFKD
+1132 PVSSDLGYMPGFKD
-1146 SMTDEQIAE
+1146 SFDNRQVAE

-1161 RQFAPDKPAWAD
+1161 RQFAPDKPPWTGVDAAIGRARP
-1173 VQATVSHARQWISRE
+1173 ATAR
-1188 MAHHVPL
+1188 
-1195 SGRY
+1195 

>member
-1 MAPDSADNRDLRPG
+1 MAAPVAPQNHELRPG
-15 SLSVVRPSASGG
+15 SLSVVRPAGSTAEGG
-27 KGSFETFVKITT
+27 FETFIKITA

-81 ASRVPNQGATIAS
+81 TSRVPNQGPTIAS
-94 ETIQITAVPLRKAAA
+94 ENIQITAVPLRKAAA

-114 LIARAAERLELPVED
+114 LVARAAERLELRLEE
-129 LAIEDGLIRGRDN
+129 LAIEDGLIRGKDN

-151 AGETIRLELADAV
+151 AGEVIRLELADDVA
-164 PVKAVNAYTIVGQSV
+164 VKAVDAYSIVGQSQ
-179 PRADLP
+179 PRVDLP

-195 HDMRV
+195 HDVRV
-200 PGMLHGRVI
+200 PGMLHGRVV
-209 RPPYAGVDAGAFVGT
+209 RPPYAGVDAGPFVGT
-224 SLIAIDEASV
+224 SLIAVDEASV
-234 RDIPGLVAV
+234 RDIRGLVAV
-243 VRIGD
+243 VTIGD
-248 FVGVIAERE
+248 FVGVIADRE
-257 ENAVKAASQL
+257 ENAVKAAAQL
-267 KVIWKPTPTLPGLK
+267 KVTWKPVPTLPDLK

-308 AAARPMPR
+308 AAAKPMSR

-331 CAIADCQEGN
+331 CAVADYRDGHIKI
-341 VRVWS
+341 WS

-361 LQRPETEIDVIRMEA
+361 LLRPKTDIELIRMEA

-391 AVLLSRAAGRPVRVQ
+391 AVLLSRAVGRPVRVQ

-412 HAWEPKGTAQLMD
+412 HPWEPKGTAQLMD

-430 RADGSVAAYD
+430 RSDGSVAGYD

-454 LLLTGTIAPVPAVFE
+454 LLLTGAIAPAPDVFE
-469 MGDRTAIPPYDYDAM
+469 MGDRTAIPPYDYEAM
-484 RVVVHDMPPIVRA
+484 RVVAHDMPPIVRA
-497 SWFRG
+497 SWLRG

-530 RRRYLKDQRAIDLVN
+530 RLRYLKDSRAVDLVN

-558 WKEPIAEGNI
+558 RPEPIAEGDI

-576 ALYVHSEF
+576 ALYVHSKF

-612 VAGQDSGLMINPDGV
+612 VAGQDSGLMINPEGV

-642 LMEEVSFDRN
+642 LMEEVSFDRS
-652 SVTSREWGAY
+652 SVTAREWGTY
-662 PIITFP
+662 PIIKFP

-699 IANAIFDATGVRFRE
+699 IANAIYDATGVRFRE
-714 LPLTPDRILRGLR
+714 LPFTPERILKGLR
-727 GEQDAAAG
+727 GEESSPPA
-735 ALPLAAPKP
+735 ALPAPTPQATAP
-744 PGPADKWKNPFAGRR
+744 PDKWRNPFVKRSGVLGGIA
-759 GALATAGALCAAV
+759 ALCAAV
-772 VGVAAA
+772 VGVGVA

-792 TSVYSAVTIA
+792 ASVFSAATIA
-802 RGRQLAALGD
+802 RGQQLAALGD
-812 CAVCHTEANG
+812 CAVCHTSANG
-822 TVNAGSRPL
+822 VLNAGGRAI

-836 IIYSTNITPDVETG
+836 TITSTNITPDTEIG

-871 RHLYPAFPYT
+871 RQLYPVFPYT
-881 HFAKATDADLQALY
+881 HFARATDADLQALY

-905 ADTPKNA
+905 TDNPKNA

-920 PLMAGWNAL
+920 PLLAGWNAL
-929 FHMPKVFEADAS
+929 FHQASVFQADAT
-941 KSEVWNRGAY
+941 KSESWNRGAY
-951 LVEGFG
+951 LVEGLG
-957 HCGACHSPRNAL
+957 HCSACHSPRNAL
-969 GAEKAKAYL
+969 GAERQTAYL
-978 AGGFAEGWEAPP
+978 AGGFAEGWEAPA
-990 LTSLSHVPIPWSE
+990 LTSLSRAPIPWSE
-1003 DELYTYLRSGESRF
+1003 DELYAYLRSGESRF

-1024 MAPVVKELGALP
+1024 RRPV
-1036 DQDIRAMA
+1036 R
-1044 VYLGSFN
+1044 
-1051 ENAISQAA
+1051 
-1059 QYVLAAKLETLTSTR
+1059 
-1074 IVSASTI
+1074 
-1081 GARLYQGACA
+1081 
-1091 VCHAVGASPLFGSR
+1091 
-1105 PSLALNSNLHSA
+1105 
-1117 VPDNLVQVILHGITS
+1117 
-1132 PVSSDLGYMPAFKD
+1132 
-1146 SMTDEQIAE
+1146 
-1155 LVSYLR
+1155 
-1161 RQFAPDKPAWAD
+1161 
-1173 VQATVSHARQWISRE
+1173 
-1188 MAHHVPL
+1188 
-1195 SGRY
+1195 

>member
-1 MAPDSADNRDLRPG
+1 MTEGLPG
-15 SLSVVRPSASGG
+15 SLSVVRPAVSGEQG
-27 KGSFETFVKITT
+27 AFETFIKITA
-39 DGSVTAF
+39 DGAVTAF

-72 ARVVVVLGD
+72 ARVIVVLGD
-81 ASRVPNQGATIAS
+81 TSRVPNQGPTIAS

-109 QARHF
+109 QARQF
-114 LIARAAERLELPVED
+114 LLARAAEKLELPAGE
-129 LAIEDGLIRGRDN
+129 LTIEDGLIRGRDN
-142 RSVSYGELI
+142 RSVSYGEII
-151 AGETIRLELADAV
+151 AGETIRLELADEV
-164 PVKAVNAYTIVGQSV
+164 LVKAVDAYTIVGQSV
-179 PRADLP
+179 PRVDLP

-195 HDMRV
+195 HDVRM
-200 PGMLHGRVI
+200 PGMLHGRVV
-209 RPPYAGVDAGAFVGT
+209 RPPYAGVDAGDFVGT
-224 SLIAIDEASV
+224 SLIAVDESSV
-234 RDIPGLVAV
+234 SDIPGLVAV
-243 VRIGD
+243 IRIGD
-248 FVGVIAERE
+248 FIGVITERE
-257 ENAVKAASQL
+257 ENAVKAAAQL
-267 KVIWKPTPTLPGLK
+267 KVTWKPTPTLPNLK

-294 RTLID
+294 RVLID

-308 AAARPMPR
+308 AADRPMQR
-316 TYVWPYQMHG
+316 TYIWPYQMHG

-331 CAIADCQEGN
+331 CAVADVQDEF

-346 GTQNPHILRADLALL
+346 GTQNPHPLRADLALL
-361 LQRPETEIDVIRMEA
+361 LRRPEAEIDVIRMEA

-425 VKGGL
+425 VNGGL
-430 RADGSVAAYD
+430 NADGSVAAYD

-454 LLLTGTIAPVPAVFE
+454 LLLTGAIAPAPAVFE
-469 MGDRTAIPPYDYDAM
+469 MGDRTAIPPYDYDNM
-484 RVVVHDMPPIVRA
+484 RVVANDMPPIVRA
-497 SWFRG
+497 SWLRG

-512 ESYIDELATE
+512 ESYIDELAAE
-522 AGVDPIEY
+522 AGADPIEY
-530 RRRYLKDQRAIDLVN
+530 RLRYLKDPRAVDLVN
-545 AVAERAG
+545 AVAKRAD
-552 WTPRPV
+552 WAPRPV
-558 WKEPIAEGNI
+558 WKQPVAEGDI

-576 ALYVHSEF
+576 ALYVHSKF

-642 LMEEVSFDRN
+642 LMEEVAFDRA

-662 PIITFP
+662 PIIKFP
-668 DVPKIDVLMLP
+668 DIPKIDVLMLP

-714 LPLTPDRILRGLR
+714 PPFTPERILAGLR
-727 GEQDAAAG
+727 GEQPTLQA
-735 ALPLAAPKP
+735 ALPGLAPTAVKVPRTHQ
-744 PGPADKWKNPFAGRR
+744 NPFAKPL
-759 GALATAGALCAAV
+759 GAFASVAAMTAAV
-772 VGVAAA
+772 VSIAAL
-778 ALPWRSIAPIARPD
+778 ALPWRSIAPITRPD
-792 TSVYSAVTIA
+792 PSTYSAATIA
-802 RGRQLAALGD
+802 RGQQLAALGD
-812 CAVCHTEANG
+812 CAVCHTQANG
-822 TVNAGSRPL
+822 AINAGGRAL

-836 IIYSTNITPDVETG
+836 IVYSTNITPDPETG

-857 AFERAMRE
+857 AFERAMRD

-871 RHLYPAFPYT
+871 KHLYPAFPYN
-881 HFAKATDADLQALY
+881 HFAKTTDADLQALY
-895 AYLMAQAPVR
+895 AYLMAQPAVKSVSPE
-905 ADTPKNA
+905 TK

-929 FHMPKVFEADAS
+929 FHNSATFAPEPT
-941 KSEVWNRGAY
+941 KSAAWNRGAY
-951 LVEGFG
+951 LVEGLG

-969 GAEKAKAYL
+969 GAEKAEAYL
-978 AGGFAEGWEAPP
+978 AGGLAEGWEAPP
-990 LTSLSHVPIPWSE
+990 LTSLSQAPIPWSE
-1003 DELYTYLRSGESRF
+1003 DELFAYLRTGESRF

-1024 MAPVVKELGALP
+1024 MAPVVKELAALP
-1036 DQDIRAMA
+1036 DDDIRAMA

-1051 ENAISQAA
+1051 EKPMDKSSQDA
-1059 QYVLAAKLETLTSTR
+1059 LAARLETSTR
-1074 IVSASTI
+1074 ARVVSASSL
-1081 GARLYQGACA
+1081 GARLYEGACA
-1091 VCHAVGASPLFGSR
+1091 VCHQVGGAPLFGSR
-1105 PSLALNSNLHSA
+1105 PSLALNSNLHSTK
-1117 VPDNLVQVILHGITS
+1117 PDNLIQVILHGIAS
-1132 PVSSDLGYMPAFKD
+1132 PVSSDLGYMPGFKD
-1146 SMTDEQIAE
+1146 SFNDRQVAE

-1161 RQFAPDKPAWAD
+1161 QQFAPDKPSWTGVDAA
-1173 VQATVSHARQWISRE
+1173 VGRARRAS
-1188 MAHHVPL
+1188 AP
-1195 SGRY
+1195 

>member
-1 MAPDSADNRDLRPG
+1 MAAPDVPEDARIRPG
-15 SLSVVRPSASGG
+15 SLSVARPGG
-27 KGSFETFVKITT
+27 NAGFETFVRITA

-81 ASRVPNQGATIAS
+81 TSLVPDQGATIAS
-94 ETIQITAVPLRKAAA
+94 ETIQITAVPLRNAAA
-109 QARHF
+109 QARQF
-114 LIARAAERLELPVED
+114 LLARAAERLELRIED
-129 LAIEDGLIRGRDN
+129 LSVEDGLIRGRDN

-151 AGETIRLELADAV
+151 GGETIRLELADDV
-164 PVKAVNAYTIVGQSV
+164 PVKSVNAYTIVGQSV
-179 PRADLP
+179 PRVDLP

-195 HDMRV
+195 HDLRV
-200 PGMLHGRVI
+200 PGMLHGRVV

-224 SLIAIDEASV
+224 SLIAVDESSV
-234 RDIPGLVAV
+234 RDIPGVVAV

-248 FVGVIAERE
+248 FVGLVAERE
-257 ENAVKAASQL
+257 ENAVKAAARL
-267 KVIWKPTPTLPGLK
+267 KVSWKPTPTLPDMN
-281 DVETA
+281 DVATA

-299 KGDVDAAIA
+299 KGDVDAAIGA
-308 AAARPMPR
+308 AAKPMPR

-331 CAIADCQEGN
+331 CAVADYQADN

-346 GTQNPHILRADLALL
+346 GTQNPHLLRADLGLL
-361 LQRPETEIDVIRMEA
+361 LQRPEGEIDVIRMEA

-391 AVLLSRAAGRPVRVQ
+391 AVLLSRAVGRPVRVQ

-430 RADGSVAAYD
+430 NADGSVAGYD

-454 LLLTGTIAPVPAVFE
+454 LLLTRTIPPVPDVSE
-469 MGDRTAIPPYDYDAM
+469 MGDRTAIPPYEYDAM
-484 RVVVHDMPPIVRA
+484 RVVAHDMPPIARA

-530 RRRYLKDQRAIDLVN
+530 RLRYLKDKRAIDLVN

-552 WTPRPV
+552 WTPRPL
-558 WKEPIAEGNI
+558 WKEPTAEGDI

-576 ALYVHSEF
+576 ALYVHSKF
-584 PGYGAAWSAWIADV
+584 PGYGAAWSAWVADV
-598 AVNKATGDVSVTRV
+598 AVNKSTGDVSVTRV

-642 LMEEVSFDRN
+642 LMEEVSFDRQ

-662 PIITFP
+662 PIIAFP
-668 DVPKIDVLMLP
+668 QLPEIDVLMLP

-714 LPLTPDRILRGLR
+714 PPFTPERILRGLS
-727 GEQDAAAG
+727 GERDAAARP
-735 ALPLAAPKP
+735 LPIAPPKP
-744 PGPADKWKNPFAGRR
+744 AASTDRWQNPFVKRR
-759 GALATAGALCAAV
+759 GAFATIAALCAATI
-772 VGVAAA
+772 GIAAA
-778 ALPWRSIAPIARPD
+778 VLPWRSIAPIARPD
-792 TSVYSAVTIA
+792 ASTWSEAAIA

-812 CAVCHTEANG
+812 CAVCHTMPNG
-822 TVNAGSRPL
+822 AVNAGGRAI

-836 IIYSTNITPDVETG
+836 TIYATNITPDPETG

-871 RHLYPAFPYT
+871 RRLYPAFPYT
-881 HFAKATDADLQALY
+881 HFAKASDADLQALY
-895 AYLMAQAPVR
+895 AYLMAQPPVR
-905 ADTPKNA
+905 ADNRKPE
-912 LAFPFNLR
+912 LSFPFNLR

-929 FHMPKVFEADAS
+929 FHQPGAFEADAT
-941 KSEVWNRGAY
+941 KSATWNRGAY
-951 LVEGFG
+951 LVEGLG

-969 GAEKAKAYL
+969 GAEKANAYL

-990 LTSLSHVPIPWSE
+990 LTSLSQAPIPWSE
-1003 DELYTYLRSGESRF
+1003 DELFAYLRNGESLF

-1024 MAPVVKELGALP
+1024 MAPVVKELAALP
-1036 DQDIRAMA
+1036 DADIRAMA

-1051 ENAISQAA
+1051 ANAVDKAA
-1059 QYVLAAKLETLTSTR
+1059 EAALAVRLETTTR
-1074 IVSASTI
+1074 GRAASASAI
-1081 GARLYQGACA
+1081 GARLYEGACA
-1091 VCHAVGASPLFGSR
+1091 VCHAVGGPPLFGSR
-1105 PSLALNSNLHSA
+1105 PSLALNSNLHSP
-1117 VPDNLVQVILHGITS
+1117 VPDNLIQVILHGIAS
-1132 PVSSDLGYMPAFKD
+1132 PASSDLGYMPGFKD
-1146 SMTDEQIAE
+1146 SLTPDQVAE

-1161 RQFAPDKPAWAD
+1161 QQFAPEKPPWTG
-1173 VQATVSHARQWISRE
+1173 VRE
-1188 MAHHVPL
+1188 AVRRT
-1195 SGRY
+1195 GR

>member
-1 MAPDSADNRDLRPG
+1 MAAPDPQRRPG
-15 SLSVVRPSASGG
+15 SLSVIRASGSG
-27 KGSFETFVKITT
+27 AEGVFETFIKISA
-39 DGSVTAF
+39 DGTITAY

-81 ASRVPNQGATIAS
+81 TSLVPNQGATIAS
-94 ETIQITAVPLRKAAA
+94 ETIQVTAVPLRKAAA
-109 QARHF
+109 QARQF
-114 LIARAAERLELPVED
+114 LIARAAQRLELAEQD
-129 LAIEDGLIRGRDN
+129 LVVEDGLIRGRDN

-151 AGETIRLELADAV
+151 AGETVRLELADDV
-164 PVKAVNAYTIVGQSV
+164 TVKAVDSYTIVGQSV
-179 PRADLP
+179 PRIDLP

-195 HDMRV
+195 HDVRV
-200 PGMLHGRVI
+200 PGMLHGRVV
-209 RPPYAGVDAGAFVGT
+209 RPPYAGVDAGTFVGT
-224 SLIAIDEASV
+224 SLIAVDEASV
-234 RDIPGLVAV
+234 RDIPGLIAV
-243 VRIGD
+243 VKIRD
-248 FVGVIAERE
+248 FVGVIADRE
-257 ENAVKAASQL
+257 ENAIKAAAQL
-267 KVIWKPTPTLPGLK
+267 KVTWKPTPTLPDMK

-294 RTLID
+294 RILID

-308 AAARPMPR
+308 AADKPMQR
-316 TYVWPYQMHG
+316 TYIWPYQMHG

-331 CAIADCQEGN
+331 CAVADVAEDR

-361 LQRPETEIDVIRMEA
+361 LQRPDSEIDVIRMEA

-391 AVLLSRAAGRPVRVQ
+391 AVLLSRAVGRPVRVQ

-425 VKGGL
+425 VTGGL
-430 RADGSVAAYD
+430 RADGSVAGYD

-484 RVVVHDMPPIVRA
+484 RVVAHDMPPIVRA

-512 ESYIDELATE
+512 ESFIDELATE

-530 RRRYLKDQRAIDLVN
+530 RLRYLKDPRAIDLVN
-545 AVAERAG
+545 AVAERAD
-552 WTPRPV
+552 WTPRPR
-558 WKEPIAEGNI
+558 WKEPIADGDI

-576 ALYVHSEF
+576 ALYVHSQF
-584 PGYGAAWSAWIADV
+584 PGFGAAWSAWIADV
-598 AVNKATGDVSVTRV
+598 AVNKSTGDVSVTRV

-642 LMEEVSFDRN
+642 LMEQVSFDRN
-652 SVTSREWGAY
+652 AVTSREWGAY

-679 RQDQPPLGV
+679 RPDQPPLGV

-714 LPLTPDRILRGLR
+714 LPFTPERILAGLQR
-727 GEQDAAAG
+727 EQGSTPA
-735 ALPLAAPKP
+735 ALPKPAPATSDSAP
-744 PGPADKWKNPFAGRR
+744 TQDQPNPFARRR
-759 GALATAGALCAAV
+759 GVLA
-772 VGVAAA
+772 GVAALVTAMIGIA
-778 ALPWRSIAPIARPD
+778 AAVLPWQSIAPIARPD
-792 TSVYSAVTIA
+792 ASVYSAATIA

-812 CAVCHTEANG
+812 CAVCHTAVNG
-822 TVNAGSRPL
+822 VINAGGRAL
-831 ETPFG
+831 KTPFG
-836 IIYSTNITPDVETG
+836 TIYSTNITPDPDTG
-850 IGAWSYP
+850 IGAWSHP
-857 AFERAMRE
+857 AFERAMRD

-881 HFAKATDADLQALY
+881 HFARTTDADLQALY

-905 ADTPKNA
+905 AEAPTTK

-920 PLMAGWNAL
+920 PLLAGWNAL
-929 FHMPKVFEADAS
+929 FHQAGAFEADATQPAS
-941 KSEVWNRGAY
+941 WNRGAY
-951 LVEGFG
+951 LVEGLG
-957 HCGACHSPRNAL
+957 HCGACHSPRNAF
-969 GAEKAKAYL
+969 GAEKAGAYL

-990 LTSLSHVPIPWSE
+990 LTSLSHAPIPWSE
-1003 DELYTYLRSGESRF
+1003 DELFAYLRSGESRF

-1024 MAPVVKELGALP
+1024 MAPVVKELASLP
-1036 DQDIRAMA
+1036 AQDIRAMA
-1044 VYLGSFN
+1044 VYLSSFSDQ
-1051 ENAISQAA
+1051 AISKPDQDA
-1059 QYVLAAKLETLTSTR
+1059 LAARLESVTGTR
-1074 IVSASTI
+1074 VVSASAM
-1081 GARLYQGACA
+1081 GARLYEGACA
-1091 VCHAVGASPLFGSR
+1091 VCHQVGGAPLFGSR

-1117 VPDNLVQVILHGITS
+1117 APDNLIQVILHGIVS
-1132 PVSSDLGYMPAFKD
+1132 PVSSDLGYMPGFKD
-1146 SMTDEQIAE
+1146 SLSADQVTE

-1161 RQFAPDKPAWAD
+1161 QQFAPGKPPWVNVHAA
-1173 VQATVSHARQWISRE
+1173 VSRAIQGTTH
-1188 MAHHVPL
+1188 
-1195 SGRY
+1195 